1 MINNRQANKE
11 TVCQN
16 PKEKQTRATDSQVIQ
31 IMEFPTQTLKQ
42 PPLIFFK
49 KSKDRMENI
58 YRELE
63 MIIMNQKKFTELK
76 HYLGHEKKNTY
87 IRYQV
92 LSTAL
97 NILSADVTQWHQC
110 NLRLPWFIV

>member
-1 MINNRQANKE
+1 MINNNQANKE

-31 IMEFPTQTLKQ
+31 IMAFPTQTLKQ
-42 PPLIFFK
+42 PPLIFLK

-76 HYLGHEKKNTY
+76 HCLGHKKKKNIY
-87 IRYQV
+87 KV
-92 LSTAL
+92 SGLGTAL